1 MKKLNKLFAILIAVL
16 GVQTL
21 SAQTDVTST
30 YLTNA
35 GFDDNSSWITG
46 NVGQA
51 TTKAAKGWTATSSG
65 DTWWY
70 GGAVNYGSS
79 YTVNSVTPPA
89 KNPDGNA
96 EGGALGISAGWG
108 CTVTYKQEVTLPA
121 GVYTLKYK
129 AYNANTGATQAN
141 NYIGFTSS
149 SVTAYGKTTNF
160 TANTWV
166 EESVTFVLSSQT
178 TGNISVGMGAISGG
192 SGANA
197 KLFVDG
203 VTLTYKPFTDVT
215 EANPVDLTSMVSNT
229 KAAWTGATETP
240 GYDGVTMVAVYKG
253 SDWTGDALSQ
263 TINGLPAGNYR
274 MEVYCQA
281 HSSWDTDVAA
291 EGATGYTYLCANE
304 YKLDVPIRNADGATT
319 KQLHTFEK
327 ISITNGSLKIS
338 VVNEKKAANWI
349 SVYVKSLTFLGPDK
363 SLEEANFNNN
373 VTALKALSRENLPAA
388 FVTKINNLITTYGS
402 SNASAMTLSQLVA
415 ANEEIKSFIDL
426 HNSITT
432 VYSSLINLIEL
443 CNTYA
448 SNSYV
453 QDEAQRTTLTTA
465 ATTASNNGNKA
476 TTVAELTEVYN
487 TLETARQTFV
497 LAAYPTSGN
506 SFDMTFKI
514 TNPSFETG
522 DLTGWTIVQPS
533 SDTGV
538 RPNSNGSY
546 TTSGVDGD
554 YLFNTW
560 WQGVPIKQTLADLP
574 MGTYTLKVAVAS
586 DGCTVYLT
594 ADEEHSAGL
603 TTSDKTQFIDTS
615 IEFLCTDGETTIGV
629 VGGADGDAAAH
640 KGFTE
645 NGYWWYKADK
655 FRLTRAFDAK
665 TLQNSLS
672 SLKATAAEL
681 LTELMEPGKKSNLQ
695 VAYDNADTT
704 SDNPFDLGDW
714 SLALEKAIAEAQ
726 SSINDYTK
734 IQEYIN
740 KTKVFVD
747 ASKVATYQTKHDNC
761 GYTAADVE
769 NVRQELNVMRFN
781 AASLVFPNEYEV
793 KGWTGDLANGIRSDQ
808 HWSGNTQSYYDANSW
823 VPNFVGLKHTLSTTV
838 TLPEG
843 TYVLKAAGRSSADA
857 TLRLNIKNGETI
869 IESVDYTGK
878 GDTGYGIDT
887 SGAANFSA
895 EGAYAN
901 DNAGRGWEWEF
912 AKFELD
918 AETTVTLHVEV
929 DYNNIQNRFGSF
941 SDITLWM
948 DDETYVT
955 VYGKEL
961 DAPLAEAKTLVN
973 TLPMGDT
980 EKTALSNA
988 IATGEGK
995 LSGPTELNA
1004 AVKALEDAVAAAKAW
1019 RETYYAEKEKLVVQ
1033 LERFEAE
1040 YNDAENGALDYMCKT
1055 RWADAIE
1062 KAKNAAVAKDNL
1074 TSHEGLTTATEELIA
1089 ALDAATVSVGEY
1101 AALKTAIDEATP
1113 YLDGNDWGSEP
1124 FQKPESAKDDFNE
1137 IKTTAQNAYDA
1148 AEVDGEGVTSLTEA
1162 LNNGIN
1168 TTLNAPAE
1176 GQRFY
1181 IKVATEGHGKLGNAW
1196 LMTLGATGANNPT
1209 GYGLNTD
1216 NAAKGYLAQAFIFTQ
1231 VEGNLYNISIER
1243 EEGTVYLTYGAL
1255 NGSTAGWKNQQIQ
1268 ATTEAKDKGQFKIV
1282 PTGKNGILKIFNT
1295 IDNNYLDCQD
1305 GGAIYTDTGIENEE
1319 FAFKLATET
1328 KVTLNLSKVGWATL
1342 ILPFDA
1348 EQLPEGVEAYS
1359 CSEANKNAE
1368 NEEEQLTLEKATSL
1382 KANTP
1387 YLMSGN
1393 EGKYDFSGYGLADKD
1408 SYKDGLFIGTYV
1420 DYVTTP
1426 NSDTYVLQ
1434 NHDGE
1439 VAFYL
1444 VGSGENAQ
1452 PTVKPY
1458 RCYMVYEGAQGAPKF
1473 SFGRGDETTSID
1485 NSEFRIQNSEFIYDL
1500 MGRKVN
1506 TMEKGKMYIVNGK
1519 KVVIR

>member
-35 GFDDNSSWITG
+35 NFSSTS
-46 NVGQA
+46 
-51 TTKAAKGWTATSSG
+51 GWTQYISGSYRDIGSGNIGGKLASYAASSTDATHLSSEYFFG
-65 DTWWY
+65 FQCRWN
-70 GGAVNYGSS
+70 GNYSS
-79 YTVNSVTPPA
+79 YNQVTSQ
-89 KNPDGNA
+89 
-96 EGGALGISAGWG
+96 ALPS
-108 CTVTYKQEVTLPA
+108 
-121 GVYTLKYK
+121 GVYTLSYDVENVNGSTSAVNYNNLFYVKVGDKTFTDTSVEWMKGKSSWTSHSITFVITEAAKATVSLGYGTGSNNLPSGNTPVLYVSHLKLTHRNIDDISAEKPADLTSYIVNNSFENGNLDGWTVGGYSSDTGVKPNSNGTYTTSGVDGNYLYNTWWQGTPLTQTVANIPNGVYVLNVLLASDNGANLFLTANGEHGNVYTINTDNKTFHDVSFEFKVLNGQAIIGVVGGNDAKEYVAAGHWWYK
-129 AYNANTGATQAN
+129 AD
-141 NYIGFTSS
+141 
-149 SVTAYGKTTNF
+149 NF
-160 TANTWV
+160 R
-166 EESVTFVLSSQT
+166 
-178 TGNISVGMGAISGG
+178 
-192 SGANA
+192 
-197 KLFVDG
+197 
-203 VTLTYKPFTDVT
+203 LTYKGADVSLLQEAFAANYAKLEALSTNDIPTAFATQITSLKSTYTTTPSSKAELNTANGEMEAIIAAHPSIVASYALLNELITLCSTYVT
-215 EANPVDLTSMVSNT
+215 ESYSN
-229 KAAWTGATETP
+229 
-240 GYDGVTMVAVYKG
+240 
-253 SDWTGDALSQ
+253 
-263 TINGLPAGNYR
+263 
-274 MEVYCQA
+274 
-281 HSSWDTDVAA
+281 
-291 EGATGYTYLCANE
+291 
-304 YKLDVPIRNADGATT
+304 
-319 KQLHTFEK
+319 
-327 ISITNGSLKIS
+327 
-338 VVNEKKAANWI
+338 
-349 SVYVKSLTFLGPDK
+349 
-363 SLEEANFNNN
+363 
-373 VTALKALSRENLPAA
+373 
-388 FVTKINNLITTYGS
+388 
-402 SNASAMTLSQLVA
+402 
-415 ANEEIKSFIDL
+415 
-426 HNSITT
+426 
-432 VYSSLINLIEL
+432 
-443 CNTYA
+443 
-448 SNSYV
+448 V
-453 QDEAQRTTLTTA
+453 QEEAQRTAFTTA
-465 ATTASNNGNKA
+465 ITTASSNGNKA

-538 RPNSNGSY
+538 KPNSNATY
-546 TTSGVDGD
+546 ATTGVDGK
-554 YLFNTW
+554 YLFNTY
-560 WQGVPIKQTLADLP
+560 WQGVPIKQTLAELP
-574 MGTYTLKVAVAS
+574 TGTYTLTVAVAS

-594 ADEEHSAGL
+594 ADDEHSEGL

-640 KGFTE
+640 KEFTE
-645 NGYWWYKADK
+645 NGYWWYKADN
-655 FRLTRAFDAK
+655 FRLTRAFDAS

-672 SLKATAAEL
+672 SLKATAKDL
-681 LTELMEPGKKSNLQ
+681 LTKKMDPDKKSNLQ
-695 VAYDNADTT
+695 AAYDNANTT

-726 SSINDYTK
+726 SSINDYAK

-781 AASLVFPNEYEV
+781 AASLVFPNKV
-793 KGWTGDLANGIRSDQ
+793 NVADWTGDLANGIRSDQ

-823 VPNFVGLKHTLSTTV
+823 TANFVGLKHTLSTTI
-838 TLPEG
+838 TLPNG
-843 TYVLKAAGRSSADA
+843 AYVLKAAGRSSSDA
-857 TLRLNIKNGETI
+857 TLRLTIKNGDTVL
-869 IESVDYTGK
+869 ESVEYTGK
-878 GDTGYGIDT
+878 GDTGYGIT
-887 SGAANFSA
+887 INGCASFSA
-895 EGAYAN
+895 DSTYAN
-901 DNAGRGWEWEF
+901 NDAGRGWEWEF

-918 AETTVTLHVEV
+918 TETTVTLHVEV

-948 DDETYVT
+948 DDATYVT

-961 DAPLAEAKTLVN
+961 DAPLAEAKTLIN
-973 TLPMGDT
+973 TLPMGTD
-980 EKTALSNA
+980 ENTALAKA
-988 IATGEGK
+988 IAVGEGE
-995 LSGPTELNA
+995 LSGPAALNA
-1004 AVKALEDAVAAAKAW
+1004 AVDGLKTAVVNANTWRNTYYTEKDKLVAA
-1019 RETYYAEKEKLVVQ
+1019 
-1033 LERFEAE
+1033 LERFEAD
-1040 YNDAENGALDYMCKT
+1040 YNDAQNGALDYMCKS
-1055 RWADAIE
+1055 RWSTVITE
-1062 KAKNAAVAKDNL
+1062 AKEAAVAKDDR
-1074 TSHEGLTTATEELIA
+1074 TSHTGLTTATEELIA

-1196 LMTLGATGANNPT
+1196 FMTLGATGANNPT

-1255 NGSTAGWKNQQIQ
+1255 NGSAAGWKNQQIQ

-1328 KVTLNLSKVGWATL
+1328 EVTLTLSEVGWATL

-1348 EQLPEGVEAYS
+1348 ELTEGVKAYS
-1359 CSEANKNAE
+1359 CTEADGE
-1368 NEEEQLTLEKATSL
+1368 TLTLTEAESL

-1387 YLMSGN
+1387 YLMNGEKS
-1393 EGKYDFSGYGLADKD
+1393 KHDFTGYGLADKD
-1408 SYKDGLFIGTYV
+1408 SYTDGLFTGTYV
-1420 DYVTTP
+1420 EYQTTA
-1426 NSDTYVLQ
+1426 NSNTYVLQ

-1452 PTVKPY
+1452 PTVGAY
-1458 RCYMVYEGAQGAPKF
+1458 RCYMVYDGAAGAPKF
-1473 SFGRGDETTSID
+1473 SFGRGEGTTSVD
-1485 NSEFRIQNSEFIYDL
+1485 NMEPTTNSHQPIVVYDL
-1500 MGRKVN
+1500 MGRKVT
-1506 TMEKGKMYIVNGK
+1506 TMEKGGMYIVNGK
-1519 KVVIR
+1519 KVVIK